1 MGWGEYAL
9 VPRREVTRVVA
20 PPGVSVSACL
30 GVLGGTGLTALYG
43 LERIGRPK
51 NGGVVVVT
59 AAAGATGSVV
69 AQMAK
74 NVYGCYVVG
83 IAGGERKCAYLRD
96 EVGVDAAV
104 DYKAGK
110 IVKEL
115 KEALGGRRVDVFF
128 DSVGGEI
135 LEAGLAVVAVGGAVV
150 VCGAIGEYNKTAGEI
165 GSGSGPKNYM
175 QLLVQRARM
184 EGFVVLD
191 YVDEWA
197 TGRRRLAEMVIDGK
211 LQVKEV
217 VYDGMEKAGDALL
230 DLFKGENI
238 GKVVIKVADSQFGHG
253 EEKGGIAARG
263 KLRSNL

>member
-51 NGGVVVVT
+51 KGGVVVVT
-59 AAAGATGSVV
+59 ASAGATGSVV

-104 DYKAGK
+104 DYKAGG
-110 IVKEL
+110 IREGL

-128 DSVGGEI
+128 DSVGGEM
-135 LEAGLAVVAVGGAVV
+135 LEAGLGVIAVGGAVV
-150 VCGAIGEYNKTAGEI
+150 VCGAIGEYNKTAEEI
-165 GSGSGPKNYM
+165 GPGPRNYM

-197 TGRRRLAEMVIDGK
+197 SGRRRLAEMVVDGK
-211 LQVKEV
+211 LQGKEV

-253 EEKGGIAARG
+253 EGEVGIARG
-263 KLRSNL
+263 KL